1 MASVKMV
8 QRVSGTRDGV
18 AWPDVGGVLEVSA
31 EEAEGLVAAGVAEAV
46 ESSKPSKPSKKAAA
60 PAKRAEKA
68 VTTAVEE
75 R

>member
-31 EEAEGLVAAGVAEAV
+31 QEAEGLVAAGVAEVV
-46 ESSKPSKPSKKAAA
+46 ESAKPSKKAAA